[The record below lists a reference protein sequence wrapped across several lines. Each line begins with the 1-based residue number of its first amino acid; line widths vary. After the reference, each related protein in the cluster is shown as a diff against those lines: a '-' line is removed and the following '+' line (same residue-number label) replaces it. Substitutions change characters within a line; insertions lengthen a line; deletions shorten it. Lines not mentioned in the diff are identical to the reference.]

1 MMLSSCGEYN
11 TVLKSTDYEFKY
23 EAAKGY
29 FAKGQNSR
37 AATLLEELIPIL
49 KGTTNAEESAYMLAM
64 TYFNQGDYISASH
77 YFNVYYTTYPRG
89 HDLSTRHIYRVGTF
103 LLREIFVS
111 RYSRATFGPD
121 QYIQS
126 H

>member
-89 HDLSTRHIYRVGTF
+89 TF

>member
-1 MMLSSCGEYN
+1 MLSVAVLSSCGEYN
-11 TVLKSTDYEFKY
+11 TVLKSTDYEYKY

-89 HDLSTRHIYRVGTF
+89 TSF
-103 LLREIFVS
+103 AEN
-111 RYSRATFGPD
+111 RYT
-121 QYIQS
+121 
-126 H
+126 

>member
-1 MMLSSCGEYN
+1 MKKYIILSMLSVAVLSSCGEYN
-11 TVLKSTDYEFKY
+11 TVLKSTDYEYKY

-89 HDLSTRHIYRVGTF
+89 TKPVLTKPLKNCRCLSN
-103 LLREIFVS
+103 IFRPVHV
-111 RYSRATFGPD
+111 R
-121 QYIQS
+121 I
-126 H
+126 

>member
-89 HDLSTRHIYRVGTF
+89 TVWTRPVHTKPLKNCKCSLNISRLVRVKIWLKT
-103 LLREIFVS
+103 
-111 RYSRATFGPD
+111 
-121 QYIQS
+121 
-126 H
+126 